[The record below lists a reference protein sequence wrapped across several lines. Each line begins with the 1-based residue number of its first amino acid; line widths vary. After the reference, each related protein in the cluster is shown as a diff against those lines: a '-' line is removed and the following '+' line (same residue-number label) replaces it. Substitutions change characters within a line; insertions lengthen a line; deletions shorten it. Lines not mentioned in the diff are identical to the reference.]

1 MPRPRTPRS
10 KAALTGADKANPQR
24 FRDRAEPRTSG
35 AAIGA
40 PPGYLDK
47 EARAVWEELA
57 ANLAWLVREDRAAL
71 EAASLAVGQVRAMHR
86 KGEPVTGALF
96 SAMNT
101 ALGKL
106 GASPAD
112 RSKVNTGAPEDSD
125 NPFAQFDP
133 AGQYFS

>member
-10 KAALTGADKANPQR
+10 KAALTGADKANPKR

-40 PPGYLDK
+40 PPAYLDG

-57 ANLAWLVREDRAAL
+57 ANLGWLVREDRAAL

-86 KGEPVTGALF
+86 KGEIVTGALF

-101 ALGKL
+101 SLGKL

-112 RSKVNTGAPEDSD
+112 RSKINSAPPEDDD